1 MAYLISLLSLGLIF
15 FARKLF
21 SRYYL
26 TPTGILA
33 ATWIIFVM
41 LHLIVAREM
50 YFSVAAAC
58 LFVLFI
64 FSFFV
69 GEILSY
75 LYVELNDKST
85 LRGYINN
92 VDGKAIFSI
101 FQRPNI
107 KRLFGALLFLLG
119 LLSFLG
125 SLLYV
130 KAFVGYFGSVINV
143 LTAGWAL
150 RGALEEISIP
160 LFTRAILILGYSVI
174 ILSLIYT
181 MVYKQFKWHLILP
194 YLSILIMGITQAGRA
209 GFMMILFQVFIW
221 VYWKEIYK
229 QAINQDKEILT
240 SRPEYTLI
248 KRSFRLILIIV
259 IVFVGGDMLRSQ
271 SFSLTGDVLGQGI
284 SSFKQYLFT
293 GISAFTNNLNTYNIE
308 PLGWGRFSFSSL
320 YDLLGIH
327 KNQVGIYDV
336 YLRVSSADYELEGN
350 IFTAFRQ
357 LMDDFGIVGT
367 ILVMIF
373 LGALSHIFF
382 RRAIKGDLSSIAF
395 MIVFYTFLFHTVLL
409 AITVHNAVLISMI
422 FPFVV
427 LNLLKK
433 SIDITI

>member
-15 FARKLF
+15 FARKLY

-33 ATWIIFVM
+33 ATWIIFIL
-41 LHLIVAREM
+41 LHLLVAREM
-50 YFSVAAAC
+50 YFSVAAAV

-69 GEILSY
+69 GEILAY
-75 LYVELNDKST
+75 LYVELNDESAIRK
-85 LRGYINN
+85 YISK
-92 VDGKAIFSI
+92 VDGKAVLTT
-101 FQRPNI
+101 FQEPKV
-107 KRLFGALLFLLG
+107 KRLFGLLLLLLG
-119 LLSFLG
+119 LLSFGG
-125 SLLYV
+125 SILYV
-130 KAFVGYFGSVINV
+130 KAFVNYFGSVVNI

-160 LFTRAILILGYSVI
+160 LFTRAILMLGYSAI

-181 MVYKQFKWHLILP
+181 MVYKQFKWYLLLP
-194 YLSILIMGITQAGRA
+194 YISLLIMGITQAGRA
-209 GFMMILFQVFIW
+209 GFIMILFQVFIW
-221 VYWKEIYK
+221 VYWKEIFK
-229 QAINQDKEILT
+229 QVINDEKEALKIN
-240 SRPEYTLI
+240 PEYLLI
-248 KRSFRLILIIV
+248 KKSFKLILIIV

-293 GISAFTNNLNTYNIE
+293 GISAFTSNLNNYNIE

-327 KNQVGIYDV
+327 KNQIGIYDV
-336 YLRVSSADYELEGN
+336 YLRVSNADYELEGN

-357 LMDDFGIVGT
+357 LMDDFGITGT
-367 ILVMIF
+367 IIAMIF

-395 MIVFYTFLFHTVLL
+395 MIVLYTFLFHTVLL
-409 AITVHNAVLISMI
+409 AITVHNGVLISMV
-422 FPFVV
+422 FPFVA
-427 LNLLKK
+427 LNFLKK
-433 SIDITI
+433 SINLNL

>member
-1 MAYLISLLSLGLIF
+1 MAYLVSLLSLGIIF

-26 TPTGILA
+26 TPTGVLA
-33 ATWIIFVM
+33 STWIIFIV
-41 LHLIVAREM
+41 LHLLVAREM
-50 YFSVAAAC
+50 YFSVAAAW

-64 FSFFV
+64 GSFFI

-75 LYVELNDKST
+75 LYVELNQDSN
-85 LRGYINN
+85 LRKYIHK
-92 VDGKAIFSI
+92 VDGRQLLATFELPKV
-101 FQRPNI
+101 
-107 KRLFGALLFLLG
+107 KRLFGWSLMLLG
-119 LLSFLG
+119 MLSFLG

-160 LFTRAILILGYSVI
+160 LFTRAILMLGYSAI

-181 MVYKQFKWHLILP
+181 MVYKKFTWYLILP
-194 YLSILIMGITQAGRA
+194 YLSLLIMGITQAGRA

-221 VYWKEIYK
+221 GYWKEIYK
-229 QAINQDKEILT
+229 QVVVDEEETLGV
-240 SRPEYTLI
+240 SPEFLLL
-248 KRSFRLILIIV
+248 KKSFRLILIIA

-271 SFSLTGDVLGQGI
+271 SFGLTGEVLGQGL

-293 GISAFTNNLNTYNIE
+293 GISAFSTNLNIYSIE

-327 KNQVGIYDV
+327 KNQLGIYDV

-357 LMDDFGIVGT
+357 LMDDFGVFGT
-367 ILVMIF
+367 IIVMILF
-373 LGALSHIFF
+373 GVISNIFF

-395 MIVFYTFLFHTVLL
+395 MIVLYTILFHTVLL
-409 AITVHNAVLISMI
+409 AITVHNSVLISMI
-422 FPFVV
+422 FPFVA
-427 LNLLKK
+427 LNFLKK
-433 SIDITI
+433 SQNLTL